1 MVFLYKMVTFDMYS
15 ALLDIFSS
23 AVPLMKDVLDLP
35 DESCD
40 KLFRTWRSEQW
51 LYMLLNGC
59 TRTNFISYSD
69 ITKRA
74 LDYTEFKLNYSFTP
88 EQKEQLLHHVWENF
102 KAWPEAKEVL
112 DELKARGYTI
122 AMLSNGDRAMLEPL
136 QQSTGI
142 HFDHIFAADMARCH
156 KPGPEIYA
164 LPTVELGMDPAD
176 FLHVCGSANDLMGAS
191 YAGIQCAWHNR
202 RADRPYDPN
211 IKPVFEVRNLYGLLD
226 HLPPIV

>member
-1 MVFLYKMVTFDMYS
+1 MVTFDMYS
-15 ALLDIFSS
+15 ALLDIFTS
-23 AVPLMKDVLDLP
+23 AVPLVKDVVDLP

-59 TRTNFISYSD
+59 TRTGFISYSD

-88 EQKEQLLHHVWENF
+88 EQKERLLHHVWENF
-102 KAWPEAKEVL
+102 KAWPEAKKVL
-112 DELKARGYTI
+112 EELRARGYTI
-122 AMLSNGDRAMLEPL
+122 AMLSNGDRDMLEPL

-142 HFDHIFAADMARCH
+142 QFDHIFAADMARCH

-164 LPTVELGMDPAD
+164 LPKMVLGMEPAD

-226 HLPPIV
+226 YLPPIV